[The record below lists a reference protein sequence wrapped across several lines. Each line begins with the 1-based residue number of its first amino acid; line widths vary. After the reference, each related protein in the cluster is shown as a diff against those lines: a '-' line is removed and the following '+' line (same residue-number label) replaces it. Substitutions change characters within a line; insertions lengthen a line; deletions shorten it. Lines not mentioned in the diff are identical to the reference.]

1 MSAKKIIVAFL
12 IIAVAIG
19 GFVAGLVL
27 LRQRQDL
34 REEASVPGG
43 QAQVSITPETGTYN
57 VGDTIETSVFFNPA
71 NISISGVAVKILYP
85 FTGATPEISVQNI
98 TISSTLLSSG
108 DWSCPTQE
116 TQQEGSNIIINIACG
131 NISASGFTS
140 NSNVLL
146 ANVTLQVN
154 RELQTSPLVVRFDP
168 ADSVITRKSDN
179 QDILLIPTST
189 GSYTVGT
196 TTQPTTVPSVT
207 PTRSPSLTPTPTRV
221 PTATA
226 TPRVTATGSATNTPT
241 TAQLPDA
248 GISYPT
254 ILGIG
259 VGVLIIV
266 GAFMLA
272 L

>member
-1 MSAKKIIVAFL
+1 MSARKIIVAFL

-43 QAQVSITPETGTYN
+43 QAQVSITPETGN
-57 VGDTIETSVFFNPA
+57 FDVGDTIETSVFFNPA
-71 NISISGVAVKILYP
+71 NIAISGVAVKILYP
-85 FTGATPEISVQNI
+85 FTGTTPEISVQNI

-116 TQQEGSNIIINIACG
+116 TQQEGSNVVINIACG
-131 NISASGFTS
+131 NISASGFTA

-154 RELQTSPLVVRFDP
+154 RELQTSPIVVRFDP

-189 GSYTVGT
+189 GSYTIGT
-196 TTQPTTVPSVT
+196 ATQPTTAPSGT
-207 PTRSPSLTPTPTRV
+207 PSQAPSLTPTPTRV
-221 PTATA
+221 PTA

-241 TAQLPDA
+241 TTQLPDA
-248 GISYPT
+248 GVSYPT

-259 VGVLIIV
+259 IGILIIF